1 LRQTERVVVASWL
14 ASDSRRVGVYHDLAA
29 DGKVENYRTGIAVVR
44 TAGIQQD
51 PLELRY
57 VDPRG
62 RETQHCTISLK
73 ANSLGLDIT
82 AVA

>member
-29 DGKVENYRTGIAVVR
+29 DGKVENYRIGIAVVR
-44 TAGIQQD
+44 TGIQQD